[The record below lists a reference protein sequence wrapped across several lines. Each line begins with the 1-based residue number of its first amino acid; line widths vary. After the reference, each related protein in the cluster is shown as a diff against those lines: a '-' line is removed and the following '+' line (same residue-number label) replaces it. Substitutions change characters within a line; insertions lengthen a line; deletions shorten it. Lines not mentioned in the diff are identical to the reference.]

1 MMAPELV
8 VDSKIRLWVFLPI
21 FIITFLFGL
30 LRHYLLIMIT
40 NQKKFDRHQLQ
51 YSHAILRVQAL
62 RENNKYI
69 PNKAFQCRKNFFND
83 KDVGYLTQDS
93 VTLQQNLANPNLL
106 LDLLKGN
113 MANVLPMIVLGGW
126 ISWVFSGFL
135 TTKSPFPLTLRFKI
149 MLQKDIELMHLDP
162 SWISSV
168 SWYFLNFFGLRSI
181 YTLALGENFDSG
193 RHDRAKNSTE
203 DQVSNMV
210 SNFPM
215 NYKVIFKAEW
225 EALEL
230 IHHQWKLAKVE
241 YNFLKA

>member
-1 MMAPELV
+1 MVYLRGKINNNCCYKSELSADNGNV
-8 VDSKIRLWVFLPI
+8 P
-21 FIITFLFGL
+21 
-30 LRHYLLIMIT
+30 T
-40 NQKKFDRHQLQ
+40 NT
-51 YSHAILRVQAL
+51 
-62 RENNKYI
+62 
-69 PNKAFQCRKNFFND
+69 C
-83 KDVGYLTQDS
+83 
-93 VTLQQNLANPNLL
+93 
-106 LDLLKGN
+106 
-113 MANVLPMIVLGGW
+113 
-126 ISWVFSGFL
+126 FL